1 VLHVSCS
8 IRTLIRSFEREV
20 YVIPNAVFSK
30 NAVLNVTRKSKEF
43 RFYEYLCVRV
53 QDVHKVNTI
62 IQVCNPLAPTPPPP
76 DAHHMIAT
84 LLPCMPTLPRWMQ
97 ACSGPP
103 ISPVVDMVALA
114 TGGTHCPDGWAVL
127 SMACQLMFVCGEGG
141 RTHTCVHAY
150 LQELGQEVIL
160 FP

>member
-62 IQVCNPLAPTPPPP
+62 IQVCNPLAPTPSPPP
-76 DAHHMIAT
+76 RRTPHDSHLASLHANSAT
-84 LLPCMPTLPRWMQ
+84 LDASLEWAPNIPCCGYGSIGHRRYSLSRWLGCVEHGVP
-97 ACSGPP
+97 AY
-103 ISPVVDMVALA
+103 
-114 TGGTHCPDGWAVL
+114 
-127 SMACQLMFVCGEGG
+127 VC
-141 RTHTCVHAY
+141 VW
-150 LQELGQEVIL
+150 
-160 FP
+160 